1 MFYWLMRYAQ
11 HFGKEFPLLAVQDK
25 SEYEVQIIVMDCIA
39 RNEEYKTVE
48 NLNDKAVS
56 TADTS
61 GDSKTTNTDKP
72 NAKNGD
78 KAKK

>member
-39 RNEEYKTVE
+39 RDEEYKTIE
-48 NLNDKAVS
+48 NLNNKAAS
-56 TADTS
+56 TVDTS
-61 GDSKTTNTDKP
+61 VDSKTTHTDKA
-72 NAKNGD
+72 NAKNGN

>member
-39 RNEEYKTVE
+39 RDEEYKTVE
-48 NLNDKAVS
+48 NLNDKA
-56 TADTS
+56 
-61 GDSKTTNTDKP
+61 GITTNTGKEGKTTSAGNA
-72 NAKNGD
+72 NAKNSN
-78 KAKK
+78 KSKK

>member
-39 RNEEYKTVE
+39 RDEEYKTVE
-48 NLNDKAVS
+48 NLNNKAVS
-56 TADTS
+56 TADNSETIHADKS
-61 GDSKTTNTDKP
+61 NT
-72 NAKNGD
+72 KNGD